1 MKLPPDFHNDTGLN
15 GLVDSSSDPQ
25 KWKTTTTEK
34 KHHARK
40 GSVQQK
46 SFNDNYTKFV
56 EKYLC

>member
-46 SFNDNYTKFV
+46 SFNDNYTNS
-56 EKYLC
+56 